1 MSHLPRVSAKKYAG
15 VGDVVAALAQPI
27 ARTIDAFAHT
37 KIQSCLSCEQ
47 RREALNKA
55 FPFQQAD
62 PPSLSPPA
70 TQPTRSISDISGNGD
85 CHGSTETL

>member
-1 MSHLPRVSAKKYAG
+1 MSWARPKSRKITGL
-15 VGDVVAALAQPI
+15 GDAVAVVAQPI

-70 TQPTRSISDISGNGD
+70 TQPTMSISDISGNGD
-85 CHGSTETL
+85 CHGSTKTL